1 MQHAL
6 YSTSA
11 SRVYVA
17 RWALRRN
24 EKRFVD
30 AFAPATFLARALLL
44 ALPLW
49 LLARWSELVAWLL
62 LRFVSSEEIT
72 DGNVNFSFAVRGRG
86 GLTLFVKQARPYLK
100 WQPQMSLER
109 DRMAREVRYFREVE
123 ATLER
128 HLATRFLP
136 AIHDFDAAHSVLV
149 MDFLA
154 DHVVLFEQLFAK
166 RHLPR
171 AAAEGL
177 AEYVACVAGRTL
189 APAGGDAA
197 SAYRS
202 VAYWNPTLRAI
213 QEEHVYTAC
222 FRECEMGRKLAEDPE
237 LMGEVAMLKAKY
249 LGYGF
254 DARDRWALCHG
265 DLHPGGVMIRGSDV
279 KVIDPEFTVVAP
291 PGLDFGSLMSGFV
304 LAYLYHALGLAPA
317 GAAHAAPSSPDP
329 LRGDDHV
336 DYLEALRCMWAR
348 AEEVLREEGVSDEQI
363 ERIGEDTVGFA
374 MMEVVRTALGFAGA
388 RDPARR
394 IADPEALAYYQRVAV
409 GLVRHCLLRR
419 RSGGPSVLFEQMEM
433 AEQSAEGWRQARARK
448 KLGLLGKL
456 KSA

>member
-1 MQHAL
+1 MASTARNGETQARRRAGGQASGANLLLTSCPLWQPVPVGQLGPVRSLRMPRQQAL

-24 EKRFVD
+24 EPRFVD
-30 AFAPATFLARALLL
+30 AFAPATYLARVLLL

-49 LLARWSELVAWLL
+49 LLARASGLVAWLL
-62 LRFVSSEEIT
+62 LRFVRSEEIT

-177 AEYVACVAGRTL
+177 AERNDHADGC
-189 APAGGDAA
+189 
-197 SAYRS
+197 
-202 VAYWNPTLRAI
+202 
-213 QEEHVYTAC
+213 HV
-222 FRECEMGRKLAEDPE
+222 
-237 LMGEVAMLKAKY
+237 
-249 LGYGF
+249 
-254 DARDRWALCHG
+254 
-265 DLHPGGVMIRGSDV
+265 
-279 KVIDPEFTVVAP
+279 
-291 PGLDFGSLMSGFV
+291 
-304 LAYLYHALGLAPA
+304 
-317 GAAHAAPSSPDP
+317 
-329 LRGDDHV
+329 
-336 DYLEALRCMWAR
+336 
-348 AEEVLREEGVSDEQI
+348 
-363 ERIGEDTVGFA
+363 
-374 MMEVVRTALGFAGA
+374 
-388 RDPARR
+388 PARCALSTPLA
-394 IADPEALAYYQRVAV
+394 AD
-409 GLVRHCLLRR
+409 
-419 RSGGPSVLFEQMEM
+419 
-433 AEQSAEGWRQARARK
+433 EGRAPRQA
-448 KLGLLGKL
+448 
-456 KSA
+456 